1 MFYGNFGDGRD
12 AKFREAV
19 ALMKDV
25 FGRVHSADNL
35 MAFGRSAGFMQDQK
49 FIDAMNVHAR
59 TAQERSLA
67 WRLHTLTWAAE
78 QALHKEGDF
87 VECGVWTGF
96 SFGVITKYL
105 DWPSVSKSLYL
116 YDTFEG
122 IPPDYNSENRSNSV
136 YEQQNAEDPDAIYK
150 LAQARFVGMPNVQLV
165 RGTVPETLS
174 SVCPEKIALLHID
187 MNSAAS
193 EIAALEVL
201 WERVVPGG
209 LIVFDDYGWAM
220 YAAQKEAEDAFMAA
234 LGHTIMELPT
244 GQGLLI
250 KH

>member
-1 MFYGNFGDGRD
+1 MFYENFGDGRD
-12 AKFREAV
+12 AKFRESV

-25 FGRVHSADNL
+25 FGRVRSADNL
-35 MAFGRSAGFMQDQK
+35 RTSGRSVGFLQDPK
-49 FIDAMNVHAR
+49 FIDAMNLHAR
-59 TAQERSLA
+59 TAQEKSLA

-87 VECGVWTGF
+87 VECGVRTGF
-96 SFGVITKYL
+96 SFGVITKYV
-105 DWPSVSKSLYL
+105 DWPSVSKSS
-116 YDTFEG
+116 
-122 IPPDYNSENRSNSV
+122 PDYNSENRSNSV
-136 YEQQNAEDPDAIYK
+136 YEQQNAEDPDAVYK

-165 RGTVPETLS
+165 RGTVPETFSLA
-174 SVCPEKIALLHID
+174 CPEKIALLHID

-193 EIAALEVL
+193 EIAALEAL

-209 LIVFDDYGWAM
+209 WLIVFDDYVWAM